1 MKIEID
7 PITLEVFRNLFS
19 SVAEEMGE
27 ALVRTAFSANIKERR
42 DLSAAVFDSDGEM
55 VAQAAHIP
63 VHLGATPA
71 SVRAAIEKR
80 PMKRGDIVMLNDP
93 FCGGTHLP
101 DVTLVAPVFI
111 LSEDQPDFYVANRAH
126 HADVGGS
133 MFGSMLVATDIYQEG
148 VRIPPVYI
156 VKGGELQLDVLT
168 IFISNV
174 RTPIERQ
181 GDIEAQI
188 ASIRTGITRLEQI
201 AARHGVET
209 ARAYARALQDYS
221 ERVTRAAIFE
231 LPDGA
236 YDFEDFLDDDGI
248 SDKPI
253 RIRVAVKAHSSDITV
268 DFSGSDAQVT
278 GSVNAN
284 LAVTM
289 SAVYYVIR
297 CLVRLDIPFN
307 AGCMKPVKIIA
318 EEGSVVHARFPA
330 AVSAGNVETS
340 QRIVDV
346 VLGALS
352 KALPEAIPAA
362 SCGTMNNLTFGG
374 TDPRT
379 GEYFA
384 YYETIGGGMG
394 AGSDSDG
401 QSAMHTHMTNTM
413 NTPIEALERS
423 FPLRVRRYAVRRGSG
438 GSGMHTGGDGIVRE
452 IEVLCDASASIISER
467 RRFAPYGSNG
477 GQPGER
483 GRNSL
488 IRDGEVKEL
497 PSKCNIT
504 MRPGDAMR
512 VETPGGGGFG
522 GAHLLNKA

>member
-1 MKIEID
+1 MKTDID

-42 DLSAAVFDSDGEM
+42 DLSAAVFDADGEM

-71 SVRAAIEKR
+71 SVKAAIEKR
-80 PMKRGDIVMLNDP
+80 PMRKGDIVMLNDP

-111 LSEDQPDFYVANRAH
+111 SSEDCPDFYVANRAH
-126 HADVGGS
+126 HADVGGA
-133 MFGSMLVATDIYQEG
+133 MFGSMLVATDVYQEG
-148 VRIPPVYI
+148 IRVPPVHI
-156 VKGGELQLDVLT
+156 VKGGEMQSDVLT

-174 RTPIERQ
+174 RTPTERQ
-181 GDIEAQI
+181 GDIEAQL
-188 ASIRTGITRLEQI
+188 ASIRTGILRLEQV

-209 ARAYARALQDYS
+209 AKTYARALQDYS
-221 ERVTRAAIFE
+221 ERVTRAAISE
-231 LPDGA
+231 LPDGV
-236 YDFEDFLDDDGI
+236 YEFEDFLDDDGV

-253 RIRVAVKAHSSDITV
+253 NIRAAIKVNGSEMSV
-268 DFSGSDAQVT
+268 DFSGSASQVA

-307 AGCMKPVKIIA
+307 AGCMRPVSIVA

-362 SCGTMNNLTFGG
+362 SCGTMNNVTFGG

-394 AGSDSDG
+394 AGQGFDG
-401 QSAMHTHMTNTM
+401 QSAVHTHMTNTM
-413 NTPIEALERS
+413 NTPVEALERA

-438 GSGMHTGGDGIVRE
+438 GKGRCVGGDGIIRE
-452 IEVLCDASASIISER
+452 IETLCAASASIISDR
-467 RRFAPYGSNG
+467 RKFAPYGLKG
-477 GQPGER
+477 GRPGKS

-488 IRDGEVKEL
+488 IRAGKVENL

-504 MRPGDAMR
+504 MRPGDVMR
-512 VETPGGGGFG
+512 IETPGGGGFG
-522 GAHLLNKA
+522 PEKEG